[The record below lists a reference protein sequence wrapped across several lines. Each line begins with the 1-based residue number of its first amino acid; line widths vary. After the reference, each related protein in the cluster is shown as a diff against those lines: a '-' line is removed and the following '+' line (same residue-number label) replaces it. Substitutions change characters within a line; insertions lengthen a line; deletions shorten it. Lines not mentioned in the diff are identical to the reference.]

1 MENKSH
7 ALAAG
12 VFVLL
17 VTALLLGL
25 AAWLSRDTQQRD
37 VYEISTRESVSGL
50 SPQAAVRY
58 RGIAIGRVD
67 TIEFDPQVKG
77 NVLVR
82 LAIDQ
87 GAPITHSTF
96 ATLGFQGVTG
106 LAFVQLDDKG
116 QSTQTLVTS
125 ADQPARIPLQPNI
138 LMRLSDQGA
147 DILNQASVTT
157 QRVNALLSP
166 DNQKAFSALL
176 QSASNS
182 ADKIGMAA
190 ERLQAIANAQ
200 LGPERTD
207 IPALVADTRAT
218 MRNLQATTA
227 ELNKTAQATT
237 LAMGSATQAVS
248 SVASTV
254 NSLGER
260 VMNKDGVLDQ
270 ISQGTAA
277 LAQSAQNLN
286 ANTLPRT
293 NKAVDDLSK
302 TSRTVGR
309 VFNQLA
315 DNPQSLVYGNGKA
328 APGPGEPGFVPPATA
343 P

>member
-25 AAWLSRDTQQRD
+25 AVWLSRDTQQRD

-116 QSTQTLVTS
+116 QSTQTLVTT

-138 LMRLSDQGA
+138 LMRLSDQG
-147 DILNQASVTT
+147 ASVTT

-182 ADKIGMAA
+182 ADKIGAAA
-190 ERLQAIANAQ
+190 ERLQTIANAQ

-218 MRNLQATTA
+218 MRSLQATTA
-227 ELNKTAQATT
+227 ELNKTARATT
-237 LAMGSATQAVS
+237 LALGTATQALG

-254 NSLGER
+254 NGLGER

-328 APGPGEPGFVPPATA
+328 APGPGEPGFVAPATA

>member
-17 VTALLLGL
+17 VSALLLGL
-25 AAWLSRDTQQRD
+25 AAWLSRDTTLRD

-50 SPQAAVRY
+50 SAQAAVRY
-58 RGIAIGRVD
+58 RGIAIGKVD
-67 TIEFDPQVKG
+67 SITFDPAAKG

-82 LAIDQ
+82 LAIDR
-87 GAPITHSTF
+87 GAPITQSTF

-116 QSTQTLVTS
+116 SDAAPLPTS
-125 ADQPARIPLQPNI
+125 DDKPARIALQPNI
-138 LMRLSDQGA
+138 LMKLSDQGA
-147 DILNQASVTT
+147 DILNQASETT
-157 QRVNALLSP
+157 KRLNALLSP

-176 QSASNS
+176 QSASANM
-182 ADKIGMAA
+182 DKVGAA
-190 ERLQAIANAQ
+190 SQRIQAIADAQ

-218 MRNLQATTA
+218 LRSLQATTA
-227 ELNKTAQATT
+227 ELNLTAQATT
-237 LAMGSATQAVS
+237 AALRSTTQAVG

-254 NSLGER
+254 NQLGQR
-260 VMNKDGVLDQ
+260 VAEKGGVLDQ
-270 ISQGTAA
+270 ISQGSAA
-277 LAQSAQNLN
+277 LAQSAQTLN
-286 ANTLPRT
+286 AHTLPRT
-293 NKAVDDLSK
+293 GKAVDDLAK
-302 TSRTVGR
+302 TSRTVSR
-309 VFNQLA
+309 VANQLG
-315 DNPQSLVYGNGKA
+315 DNPQSLIYGNGKPQ
-328 APGPGEPGFVPPATA
+328 PGPGEPGFVPPATA